1 MHQLVIGE
9 AVPVDLRVARV
20 GSRTVVAILDTLV
33 CLAATFVVLGVLRP
47 VLAASD
53 DALQVAINLI
63 VLVGIWVGYPVAA
76 ETLWNGRTLGKA
88 AMGVRVV
95 RDDGGPV
102 RFRHALVRGL
112 VWFLVEMPILFIPI
126 LTSMV
131 SSRAKRVG
139 DLLAGTVVIQE
150 RVPKQSVSVPPMPPA
165 LAGWAAT
172 LDLAR
177 LTNELALSARSFL
190 GRVHQLSP
198 AAREHLGGQMVA
210 LVQAVVTPPPPPGTP
225 GWAYLAAV
233 LQERRRREE
242 LRLGVAQT
250 AGPGRWV
257 PSAPAGSVAPPAAG
271 PGPFAPVGSVA
282 PPRRPGTVR
291 TGRLGGPA
299 RSRPTLHAG
308 RRRVGNFRAARGR
321 PDGDYGLGRRRLAA
335 LHPAPHRRPHVTMAS
350 AAAAQSSGRS
360 PGRPDAHRPG
370 HRASRFIPPRR
381 ATCARP
387 APRGRRRP
395 AARTADGRYHPVDKE
410 LS

>member
-9 AVPVDLRVARV
+9 AVPVDLRIARV

-33 CLAATFVVLGVLRP
+33 CLAATFVLLGVLRP

-112 VWFLVEMPILFIPI
+112 LWFLVEMPILFIPI

-150 RVPKQSVSVPPMPPA
+150 RVPTQSVSVPPMPPA

-190 GRVHQLSP
+190 GRAHQLSP

-242 LRLGVAQT
+242 LRLGVAHT
-250 AGPGRWV
+250 AGRRDHSGRPQAAWGT
-257 PSAPAGSVAPPAAG
+257 SAPPAA
-271 PGPFAPVGSVA
+271 A
-282 PPRRPGTVR
+282 
-291 TGRLGGPA
+291 
-299 RSRPTLHAG
+299 
-308 RRRVGNFRAARGR
+308 
-321 PDGDYGLGRRRLAA
+321 PDGDHSLGRRRLAPS
-335 LHPAPHRRPHVTMAS
+335 HPAPHRRP
-350 AAAAQSSGRS
+350 Q
-360 PGRPDAHRPG
+360 
-370 HRASRFIPPRR
+370 RARTRER
-381 ATCARP
+381 GG
-387 APRGRRRP
+387 APRARTDRDRRP
-395 AARTADGRYHPVDKE
+395 AAPRSGRRAPPTVGITRLTRNCRRWRAWCRHDRSQLDRRARAAFGRVVARRAGRQRARTGPSPVV
-410 LS
+410 

>member
-20 GSRTVVAILDTLV
+20 GSRTVVAILDTLL

-76 ETLWNGRTLGKA
+76 ETSWNGRTLGKA

-102 RFRHALVRGL
+102 RFRHALVRAL
-112 VWFLVEMPILFIPI
+112 IWFLVEMPILFIPI

-150 RVPKQSVSVPPMPPA
+150 RVPKQPVSVPPMPPA

-190 GRVHQLSP
+190 GRAHQLSP
-198 AAREHLGGQMVA
+198 PAREHLGGQMVA

-250 AGPGRWV
+250 AGPGRGV
-257 PSAPAGSVAPPAAG
+257 PSAPVGSVAPPAAGSGPFAPVGSVAPPAAG
-271 PGPFAPVGSVA
+271 PGPLTPAAGGLGTSA
-282 PPRRPGTVR
+282 PPAADRTATTASGDDGWRPSPGTAPETAR
-291 TGRLGGPA
+291 DDGERGGGPELGPFA
-299 RSRPTLHAG
+299 RPT
-308 RRRVGNFRAARGR
+308 
-321 PDGDYGLGRRRLAA
+321 
-335 LHPAPHRRPHVTMAS
+335 
-350 AAAAQSSGRS
+350 
-360 PGRPDAHRPG
+360 
-370 HRASRFIPPRR
+370 
-381 ATCARP
+381 
-387 APRGRRRP
+387 
-395 AARTADGRYHPVDKE
+395 
-410 LS
+410 